1 MVNSFQLNWKG
12 VGLTFW
18 QMVLLRLCWMC
29 CCKMTRLPL
38 CWLDCLG
45 SAVYPVNAFPYVPC
59 VPPPY
64 YFPIYSDPISHC
76 ISHLTLFERKF
87 HRRGSINYPTLLRFR
102 SCYRSFSRF
111 CFQTVQPSFL
121 SGSRDC
127 YGICRK
133 SNYQFSIDWI
143 NSVNTQH
150 SKITG
155 EFCRFFFHFN
165 VDLRLKNFNTI

>member
-87 HRRGSINYPTLLRFR
+87 HCRGSTSYPTLFTLSFLLQIVFEVLF
-102 SCYRSFSRF
+102 SNSTAIFSLSFSR
-111 CFQTVQPSFL
+111 L
-121 SGSRDC
+121 LGYLLKIER
-127 YGICRK
+127 
-133 SNYQFSIDWI
+133 
-143 NSVNTQH
+143 SV
-150 SKITG
+150 
-155 EFCRFFFHFN
+155 FN
-165 VDLRLKNFNTI
+165 RLN